1 MSYWVY
7 ILTNVNHT
15 VLYTGVTN
23 NLGRRIHEHSNGQGS
38 TFTKRYHAHKLVF
51 RDQFDKPADA
61 ISAEKRIKAG
71 SRQKKVAL
79 IEAQNPLWRDL
90 AEDV

>member
-1 MSYWVY
+1 MSYFVY
-7 ILTNVNHT
+7 ILTNTNRT

-23 NLGRRIHEHSNGQGS
+23 NLSRRIHEHTHAQGS
-38 TFTKRYHAHKLVF
+38 TFTKHYQVHKLVF
-51 RDQFDKPADA
+51 YEQFDKPAHA

-71 SRQKKVAL
+71 SRQKKVVL

-90 AEDV
+90 AGDL

>member
-1 MSYWVY
+1 MGYWVY

-23 NLGRRIHEHSNGQGS
+23 DLDRRIYEHREGHGS
-38 TFTKRYHAHKLVF
+38 TFTKRYQVHKLVF
-51 RDQFDKPADA
+51 YDQFDKPADA

-79 IEAQNPLWRDL
+79 IEALNPFWRDL